1 METMKIDSKSDK
13 ICVNNKSVNIRD
25 FVKTNKKSVSF
36 GVIVIGVL
44 AVVSTVCSV
53 NVTGSTVSSHQE

>member
-13 ICVNNKSVNIRD
+13 ICGNNKSVNIRD

-53 NVTGSTVSSHQE
+53 NVTGSSVSSHQE